1 MEKEM
6 VHTVIT
12 GNLSNNIISG
22 QKGLNMQLQTSDKYL
37 LSQAEV
43 IFIKRLAE
51 EEFKSGSP
59 CDSLKTKEKIRLLC
73 QKFEV
78 CSFEEVLRKV
88 IFYNMIS
95 IELSENYTQHI
106 ENYSIEKI
114 YTRNAVRT
122 ILLDL
127 ALNSSSI
134 FCEFCYNIHF
144 LSMPEMKEMVKEYIS
159 RINSDTETD
168 KILSYAR
175 SFISL
180 THTLNDFEQIFNIV
194 FNLDDDE
201 YLADA
206 ETVVDIFNSYTFKYM
221 FIIRVL
227 VDMAFPV
234 CKNREITIEEKRII
248 RHLLHKGD
256 EIDYMQQFNIPPLV
270 FNEKL
275 KSIMAVYD
283 SKTVQEMLIKATI
296 DTSLWESNQLNAFFR
311 LRIRTLITK
320 KYWEKVLEY
329 APENEQSKLN
339 DMFHKIEEYTE
350 NSLFSEDFLNELMEK
365 IKDYCDSDFS
375 IKGKLDPVIEWFG
388 YDNLQ
393 IVSEL
398 HIILNQIDAIVPYS
412 KVVPEF

>member
-1 MEKEM
+1 MGKEM
-6 VHTVIT
+6 VPTVIT

-22 QKGLNMQLQTSDKYL
+22 QKGVNMQLQTSDKYL

-95 IELSENYTQHI
+95 IELSENYNQHI

-114 YTRNAVRT
+114 YTRNTVRT

-248 RHLLHKGD
+248 WHLLHKGD
-256 EIDYMQQFNIPPLV
+256 EINYMQQFNIPPLV

-350 NSLFSEDFLNELMEK
+350 NALFSEDFLNELMEK

>member
-1 MEKEM
+1 M
-6 VHTVIT
+6 VPTVIT

-22 QKGLNMQLQTSDKYL
+22 QKGVNMQLQTSDKYL

-95 IELSENYTQHI
+95 IELSENYNQHI

-114 YTRNAVRT
+114 YTRNTVRT

-248 RHLLHKGD
+248 WHLLHKGD
-256 EIDYMQQFNIPPLV
+256 EINYMQQFNIPPLV

-350 NSLFSEDFLNELMEK
+350 NALFSEDFLNELMEK